1 MSLQDD
7 LHDGPIAPRSRVQ
20 QRAHPGWL
28 LWLLVPAIAVGMNW
42 ARIAA
47 YFEPA
52 RVEPPAE
59 VVERYESPVV
69 ESAPVSAPVVRA
81 VAPVVPKTLHECM
94 GADNVVNDQVLR
106 CRYGDRPQPM
116 REERA
121 VQGMVSAQYL
131 AEYKAGQSARPV
143 RRVSGSNGSESHQIL
158 GWDRKQWYTASWSV
172 GNNRVD
178 YGTVCTSYR
187 GGSIEY
193 RECRKGAKQWFKE
206 QCREEPDPALR
217 ERYCSAGSGFSPM
230 G

>member
-20 QRAHPGWL
+20 QRMHPGWL
-28 LWLLVPAIAVGMNW
+28 LWLLVPAVAVGMNW

-52 RVEPPAE
+52 RVEPPTE

-81 VAPVVPKTLHECM
+81 VAPVVPKTLQECM

>member
-7 LHDGPIAPRSRVQ
+7 LHDGPIAPRPRVQ

-28 LWLLVPAIAVGMNW
+28 LWLLVPAIAVVMNW

-47 YFEPA
+47 YLEPA
-52 RVEPPAE
+52 RLGPPAE
-59 VVERYESPVV
+59 VVERYEPPVV

-81 VAPVVPKTLHECM
+81 VAPVVPKTLQECM

-131 AEYKAGQSARPV
+131 AEYKAGQGAQPARRAV
-143 RRVSGSNGSESHQIL
+143 SNGFESHRIK
-158 GWDRKQWYTASWSV
+158 GWDGGGPYIASWSV
-172 GNNRVD
+172 SDNRVD
-178 YGTVCTSYR
+178 YGSVCTSYR
-187 GGSIEY
+187 VGSIEY
-193 RECRKGAKQWFKE
+193 RECRKGSKQWFKE
-206 QCREEPDPALR
+206 QCRVKRDPALR
-217 ERYCSAGSGFSPM
+217 ERYCSAASGFSPM

>member
-7 LHDGPIAPRSRVQ
+7 LHDGPIAPRPRVQ

-28 LWLLVPAIAVGMNW
+28 LWLLVPAVAVGMNW

-47 YFEPA
+47 YFEPV
-52 RVEPPAE
+52 RVEPPDE
-59 VVERYESPVV
+59 VVGRYESPVV

-81 VAPVVPKTLHECM
+81 VVPVVPKTLQECM
-94 GADNVVNDQVLR
+94 GADNVVNNQVLR
-106 CRYGDRPQPM
+106 CWYGGRPQPM

-131 AEYKAGQSARPV
+131 AEYKAGQGARPV
-143 RRVSGSNGSESHQIL
+143 RRAVSGGFESHRIK
-158 GWDRKQWYTASWSV
+158 GWDGGGPYIASWSV
-172 GNNRVD
+172 SDNRVD
-178 YGTVCTSYR
+178 YGSVCGGYR

>member
-1 MSLQDD
+1 MSLHDD

-20 QRAHPGWL
+20 QRMHPGWL
-28 LWLLVPAIAVGMNW
+28 LWLLVPAIVVGMNW

-59 VVERYESPVV
+59 VVERYASPVV
-69 ESAPVSAPVVRA
+69 ESAPVSAHVVRA
-81 VAPVVPKTLHECM
+81 VAPVAPKNLHECM
-94 GADNVVNDQVLR
+94 GSDNVVNDQVLR

-131 AEYKAGQSARPV
+131 AEYKTGQSARPV
-143 RRVSGSNGSESHQIL
+143 RRAVSGGFESHRIK
-158 GWDRKQWYTASWSV
+158 GWDGGGPYIASWSV
-172 GNNRVD
+172 SDNRVD
-178 YGTVCTSYR
+178 YGSVCGGYR

-206 QCREEPDPALR
+206 QCRVKRDPALR

-230 G
+230 A

>member
-1 MSLQDD
+1 
-7 LHDGPIAPRSRVQ
+7 
-20 QRAHPGWL
+20 
-28 LWLLVPAIAVGMNW
+28 MNW
-42 ARIAA
+42 ARITA

-81 VAPVVPKTLHECM
+81 VAPVMPKSLQECM

-106 CRYGDRPQPM
+106 YRYGERPQPM
-116 REERA
+116 REERV

-131 AEYKAGQSARPV
+131 AEYKAGQGARPV
-143 RRVSGSNGSESHQIL
+143 RRAVSSGFESHRIK
-158 GWDRKQWYTASWSV
+158 GWDGGGPYIASWSV
-172 GNNRVD
+172 SDNRVD
-178 YGTVCTSYR
+178 YGSVCTSYR
-187 GGSIEY
+187 VGSIEY

-206 QCREEPDPALR
+206 QCRGERNPALR
-217 ERYCSAGSGFSPM
+217 ERYCSAASGFSPM

>member
-7 LHDGPIAPRSRVQ
+7 LHDRPIAPRPRVQ

-59 VVERYESPVV
+59 VVEQYESPVV

-131 AEYKAGQSARPV
+131 AQYNAGTSAQPV
-143 RRVSGSNGSESHQIL
+143 RRVGVSSISESKLIKGWDGGGPYAASWTVSDNRIDHGSVCTGYRSGSI
-158 GWDRKQWYTASWSV
+158 D
-172 GNNRVD
+172 
-178 YGTVCTSYR
+178 
-187 GGSIEY
+187 Y

-206 QCREEPDPALR
+206 QCRLQPNPALR
-217 ERYCSAGSGFSPM
+217 ERYCSAASGFSPM

>member
-1 MSLQDD
+1 MSLQED
-7 LHDGPIAPRSRVQ
+7 LHDGPITPRLRVQ
-20 QRAHPGWL
+20 QRMHPGWL
-28 LWLLVPAIAVGMNW
+28 LWLLVPAVAVGMNW
-42 ARIAA
+42 SRIAA
-47 YFEPA
+47 YFGPA
-52 RVEPPAE
+52 RVEPPAQ

-69 ESAPVSAPVVRA
+69 ETAPVSAPVVRA
-81 VAPVVPKTLHECM
+81 VAPLVPKTLHECM

-131 AEYKAGQSARPV
+131 AEYKAGKNAQPV
-143 RRVSGSNGSESHQIL
+143 RRVSGSSGSESHQIL

-172 GNNRVD
+172 SDNRVD
-178 YGTVCTSYR
+178 YGSVCGGYR

-206 QCREEPDPALR
+206 QCHEERDPALR
-217 ERYCSAGSGFSPM
+217 ERYCSAASGFGPM

>member
-1 MSLQDD
+1 MNHPDD
-7 LHDGPIAPRSRVQ
+7 LLDEPIAPRPRVQ
-20 QRAHPGWL
+20 QRMHPGWL
-28 LWLLVPAIAVGMNW
+28 LWLLVPVVAVGMNW

-47 YFEPA
+47 YLEPA
-52 RVEPPAE
+52 RVDPPAE

-81 VAPVVPKTLHECM
+81 VAPVVPKTLQECI

-131 AEYKAGQSARPV
+131 AEYKAGKSAQPV
-143 RRVSGSNGSESHQIL
+143 RRVGSSSGSESHQIL
-158 GWDRKQWYTASWSV
+158 GWDRKRSYTASWSV
-172 GNNRVD
+172 SDNRVD
-178 YGTVCTSYR
+178 HGSVCGGYR

-206 QCREEPDPALR
+206 QCRVERNPALR
-217 ERYCSAGSGFSPM
+217 ERYCSAASGFSPM

>member
-7 LHDGPIAPRSRVQ
+7 LHDGPIAPRPRVQ

-42 ARIAA
+42 ARIVA
-47 YFEPA
+47 YFEPP

-59 VVERYESPVV
+59 VVEQYESPVV

-81 VAPVVPKTLHECM
+81 VAPAAPKTLHECM

-131 AEYKAGQSARPV
+131 AEYKAGQGARPV
-143 RRVSGSNGSESHQIL
+143 RRAVSGGFESHQIL
-158 GWDRKQWYTASWSV
+158 GWDRKGSYTASWSV
-172 GNNRVD
+172 SDNQIDHGS
-178 YGTVCTSYR
+178 VCTAYR
-187 GGSIEY
+187 SGSIEY

-206 QCREEPDPALR
+206 QCRGERNPALR
-217 ERYCSAGSGFSPM
+217 ERYCSAASGFSPM